1 MTNMFKRSKSY
12 KEDGKLLCS
21 RKWFDGMSTF
31 YLGNQN
37 FFGSNSTH
45 SEERGIDLQNIIE
58 RNKTMKGH
66 MNKMF
71 FCNRVKTEPE
81 ELSTIRSNTNNT
93 NELMISSL
101 ENLF

>member
-1 MTNMFKRSKSY
+1 MFKRSKSY

-31 YLGNQN
+31 YLENRH
-37 FFGSNSTH
+37 FFGFNNTH
-45 SEERGIDLQNIIE
+45 SEERGIDLENILD
-58 RNKTMKGH
+58 RNQTRKGH
-66 MNKMF
+66 MSKMF

-81 ELSTIRSNTNNT
+81 LSTIRSNTNKT

>member
-1 MTNMFKRSKSY
+1 MKNMFKRSKSY

-31 YLGNQN
+31 YLSNQH
-37 FFGSNSTH
+37 FFDSNSTPF
-45 SEERGIDLQNIIE
+45 EERGIDLQNIIE
-58 RNKTMKGH
+58 RSQTKKGH
-66 MNKMF
+66 MSKMF
-71 FCNRVKTEPE
+71 FCNRVKTEPGD
-81 ELSTIRSNTNNT
+81 LSTIRSNTNNT